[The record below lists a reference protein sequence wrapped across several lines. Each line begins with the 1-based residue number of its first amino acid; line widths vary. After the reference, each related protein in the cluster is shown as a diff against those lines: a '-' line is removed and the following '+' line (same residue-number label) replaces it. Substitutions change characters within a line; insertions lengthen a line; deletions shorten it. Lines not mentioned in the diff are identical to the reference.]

1 MAQEIITF
9 IIVVFAVGLA
19 VYKSYKKLKRKKS
32 VKLTGGKA
40 KFPATQSVCSG
51 CVADCLL
58 RDLPVK
64 HKNENAQLC
73 ERNVEQLKCS

>member
-1 MAQEIITF
+1 MIQEIITF

-32 VKLTGGKA
+32 VKLTGEKTESSITETA
-40 KFPATQSVCSG
+40 CSG
-51 CVADCLL
+51 CVAECLL
-58 RDLPVK
+58 RDIPAK
-64 HKNENAQLC
+64 HKKENARLC